1 MRPFRIRTL
10 NTRLSL
16 LFAGLFAAVMLS
28 VSVLLFAMVER
39 IARSRGRA
47 ATRCQRGSL

>member
-1 MRPFRIRTL
+1 MPRFRIRTL

-28 VSVLLFAMVER
+28 VSVILFAMVER
-39 IARSRGRA
+39 IAPCG
-47 ATRCQRGSL
+47 G